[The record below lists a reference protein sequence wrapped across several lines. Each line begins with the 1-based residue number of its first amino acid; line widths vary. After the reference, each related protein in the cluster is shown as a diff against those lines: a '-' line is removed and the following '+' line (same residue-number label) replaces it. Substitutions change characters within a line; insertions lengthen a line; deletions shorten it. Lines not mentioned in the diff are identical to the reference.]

1 MNEQSVVVVI
11 PAYEPDIR
19 LLDLL
24 QDIRTREARP
34 FHIILVDD
42 GSGDDYKDIFKEA
55 QTTYH
60 CRLLTHEVNKGK
72 GRTLKT
78 AIFDI
83 LKTFPEA
90 KGIVTIDSD
99 GQHTYD
105 DTLKCI
111 QAFLQYPDS
120 LILGVRTFEESVPL
134 RSRFGNVLTRD
145 ILDVFTGMKVS
156 DTQTGLR
163 VIPMAWLPCLL
174 EVEGE
179 RYEFE
184 MNMLLQAKEDHIP
197 IREVPIATIYIN
209 ENESS
214 HFDVVRDSIRIY
226 KVFFKYI
233 FASLLSFLVDIGIF
247 TVLMMVFK
255 GLNFG
260 TVVIASVL
268 ARIVSSIVN
277 FTLNR
282 NLVFQQGRPSSAV
295 KYFILVVVQIM
306 LSSYL
311 VTFFGQ
317 LWQAIPISV
326 VKIIVDSVLFFV
338 SYFVQK
344 RFIFRNN
351 EN

>member
-1 MNEQSVVVVI
+1 VV
-11 PAYEPDIR
+11 
-19 LLDLL
+19 L
-24 QDIRTREARP
+24 
-34 FHIILVDD
+34 
-42 GSGDDYKDIFKEA
+42 
-55 QTTYH
+55 
-60 CRLLTHEVNKGK
+60 
-72 GRTLKT
+72 
-78 AIFDI
+78 
-83 LKTFPEA
+83 
-90 KGIVTIDSD
+90 IVTAVAI
-99 GQHTYD
+99 
-105 DTLKCI
+105 
-111 QAFLQYPDS
+111 
-120 LILGVRTFEESVPL
+120 
-134 RSRFGNVLTRD
+134 
-145 ILDVFTGMKVS
+145 
-156 DTQTGLR
+156 
-163 VIPMAWLPCLL
+163 
-174 EVEGE
+174 
-179 RYEFE
+179 
-184 MNMLLQAKEDHIP
+184 
-197 IREVPIATIYIN
+197 TIY
-209 ENESS
+209 
-214 HFDVVRDSIRIY
+214 
-226 KVFFKYI
+226 K
-233 FASLLSFLVDIGIF
+233 IGIF

-326 VKIIVDSVLFFV
+326 VKIIVDRVLFFV

>member
-1 MNEQSVVVVI
+1 
-11 PAYEPDIR
+11 
-19 LLDLL
+19 
-24 QDIRTREARP
+24 
-34 FHIILVDD
+34 
-42 GSGDDYKDIFKEA
+42 
-55 QTTYH
+55 
-60 CRLLTHEVNKGK
+60 
-72 GRTLKT
+72 
-78 AIFDI
+78 
-83 LKTFPEA
+83 
-90 KGIVTIDSD
+90 
-99 GQHTYD
+99 
-105 DTLKCI
+105 
-111 QAFLQYPDS
+111 
-120 LILGVRTFEESVPL
+120 
-134 RSRFGNVLTRD
+134 
-145 ILDVFTGMKVS
+145 
-156 DTQTGLR
+156 
-163 VIPMAWLPCLL
+163 
-174 EVEGE
+174 
-179 RYEFE
+179 
-184 MNMLLQAKEDHIP
+184 
-197 IREVPIATIYIN
+197 
-209 ENESS
+209 
-214 HFDVVRDSIRIY
+214 
-226 KVFFKYI
+226 
-233 FASLLSFLVDIGIF
+233 
-247 TVLMMVFK
+247 MMVFK